1 MLGKFSEN
9 LINDTISY
17 FNNWYSLQIDAEIAE
32 EYLASLAKLY
42 NCLEGIIEQK
52 SDSSDFR
59 REAKSE
65 LFCLGKAE
73 RFTNQKTETLT

>member
-1 MLGKFSEN
+1 MANKFSEN
-9 LINDTISY
+9 LIKDTISY
-17 FNNWYSLQIDAEIAE
+17 FNNWYNLQIDEEIAE

-42 NCLEGIIEQK
+42 NCFETIIEQK

-65 LFCLGKAE
+65 LFCLSQAE
-73 RFTNQKTETLT
+73 CLTNQKSDT